1 MKSILMSAVSA
12 AILLASQGAALAD
25 DPLVG
30 TWARSSGPLVAV
42 EPCGPRF
49 CVTIASGEDTGD
61 EAGTIQ
67 MNGDGTY
74 STLVEDGESGNPVS
88 GTAALAENVLT
99 ITLAAGNDPQTWW
112 RH

>member
-1 MKSILMSAVSA
+1 MKSILMSAA
-12 AILLASQGAALAD
+12 AAAVLLASQGAALAD

-30 TWARSSGPLVAV
+30 TWVRQGGPLISV

-49 CVTIASGEDTGD
+49 CVSIASGDAKGE

-74 STLVEDGESGNPVS
+74 STLVENVENGNPVS
-88 GTAALAENVLT
+88 GTGALVDNVFT
-99 ITLAAGNDPQTWW
+99 ITLAQGNTEETWQ